1 MSIELNHAIVWATE
15 REASAGFL
23 GIPLGPV
30 AGPFRQVQVA
40 NGVTLDF
47 ANADEVQTQ
56 HYAFLVGDDEFDAA
70 IARLKES
77 RSTYWADPFHRQPGE
92 INHMN
97 GGRGVYFTDPD
108 GTTWNCLREPEGGDH
123 AVQHRHHGLLVAGR
137 THRRAHAGRRG
148 GGGHRPRHGVG
159 P

>member
-1 MSIELNHAIVWATE
+1 MSIELNHTIVWATE

-23 GIPLGPV
+23 AGILGIPLGPV
-30 AGPFRQVQVA
+30 AGHFRQVQVA

-70 IARLKES
+70 ITRLKEPGP
-77 RSTYWADPFHRQPGE
+77 TYWADPYRRQPGV

-97 GGRGVYFTDPD
+97 GSRGVYFTDPD
-108 GTTWNCLREPEGGDH
+108 GHSME
-123 AVQHRHHGLLVAGR
+123 LL
-137 THRRAHAGRRG
+137 TRA
-148 GGGHRPRHGVG
+148 
-159 P
+159 

>member
-23 GIPLGPV
+23 AGILGIPLRPV

-56 HYAFLVGDDEFDAA
+56 HYAFLVGDNEFDAA
-70 IARLKES
+70 ITRLKES
-77 RSTYWADPFHRQPGE
+77 GSTYWADPFHRQPGE
-92 INHMN
+92 INHMV
-97 GGRGVYFTDPD
+97 GDRCQDLSYSGEP
-108 GTTWNCLREPEGGDH
+108 LRDEPTLSCPSALGLSF
-123 AVQHRHHGLLVAGR
+123 GLLA
-137 THRRAHAGRRG
+137 
-148 GGGHRPRHGVG
+148 PR
-159 P
+159 